1 MTKDEMVG
9 WHHWL
14 NGHDFEQTSGDSE
27 GQGSLACCS
36 LWGCRVGHDW
46 LNNNNLKVTVPL
58 VSALSGLW
66 TIYHYPSHFLPS
78 SQAVSIYSAFLQI
91 RKCIPSRQ
99 TADMWLFCGPSR
111 ERSPSYRLIEP
122 FVRVH
127 CALSTISA
135 PCLAPQ
141 RMPHRTYTTAPCSLA
156 SNPLRASLR
165 TTLLHRP
172 LPGRMCSLEVAILT
186 APGG

>member
-1 MTKDEMVG
+1 MRRANSLEKTLMLKKMEGRRRRGWQRMRWLDGIIDSMDMILSKLREIVKDREAWRAAVYGAAESDMTE
-9 WHHWL
+9 
-14 NGHDFEQTSGDSE
+14 
-27 GQGSLACCS
+27 
-36 LWGCRVGHDW
+36 W

-99 TADMWLFCGPSR
+99 TADMWLFCGPGR

-122 FVRVH
+122 LGGTLCLEH
-127 CALSTISA
+127 HLS
-135 PCLAPQ
+135 
-141 RMPHRTYTTAPCSLA
+141 
-156 SNPLRASLR
+156 
-165 TTLLHRP
+165 P
-172 LPGRMCSLEVAILT
+172 LPGPSEDAPQNLHHCPVQPCQQSPKSL
-186 APGG
+186 P

>member
-1 MTKDEMVG
+1 MDMILSKLREIVKDREGWRAAVYGAAESDMTE
-9 WHHWL
+9 
-14 NGHDFEQTSGDSE
+14 
-27 GQGSLACCS
+27 
-36 LWGCRVGHDW
+36 W

-99 TADMWLFCGPSR
+99 TADMWLFCGPGR

-135 PCLAPQ
+135 PCPAPQ

-165 TTLLHRP
+165 TTLLHRH